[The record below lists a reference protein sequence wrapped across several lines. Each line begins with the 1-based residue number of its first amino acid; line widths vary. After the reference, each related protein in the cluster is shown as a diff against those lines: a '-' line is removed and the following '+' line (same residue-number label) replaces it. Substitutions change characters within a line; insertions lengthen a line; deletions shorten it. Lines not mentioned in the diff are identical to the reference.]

1 MKLKTLFW
9 NWNNAIKTFPIS
21 HILLVV
27 VSAIWIWNIEWV
39 FSDHFTYRKLIALAF
54 TFLLSCLW
62 PIIQIHS
69 NLKNKN
75 RINRILQIAS
85 LVLWWIYY
93 FILTRVENLFDST
106 YSEWLLYF
114 WIIIIAALLI
124 PLLIAILH
132 KKEETKIRFSRE
144 SLIAS
149 IIFWWIAWSIVRWG
163 IAWAFWSIEALFDV
177 NIASERYWY
186 IWVLSDILL
195 AWSFVFNYYLTL
207 VEDIN
212 NNKSEFTINPSRIR
226 RIFWSFIFLPLA
238 LIYLLIFWAYWI
250 KILITQNW
258 PSGIIVW
265 LWIWYFILWI
275 VSAYLTYPEKTKVHE
290 IINKILFISF
300 ILIAFM
306 MIWAITQRINQYWIT
321 INRRFIC
328 YMITFIILYSALSL
342 IFTKKRLFLFVSILS
357 ILTLLSLYWPISS
370 KNISYKSQVNKLET
384 LLSSENISLPLWEK
398 SLENLDKNLTYD
410 IISIIDE
417 LTEKYNKDKVFNK
430 IISYDYDDNRYSA
443 RMKVRDYLWV
453 DDSDKDYYNNPYLYV
468 SYRQDTSKY
477 DEIEIA
483 WYSKLYRIREYNE
496 STWNNIL
503 RLDLNNKEYR
513 IDLSDYIPQ
522 LVEKS
527 DLYKKNDY
535 TNEEREELHK
545 PALILDWE
553 DYKLVITWF
562 HWERNRVSEKIQ
574 LNSIEWYILIK

>member
-1 MKLKTLFW
+1 
-9 NWNNAIKTFPIS
+9 
-21 HILLVV
+21 
-27 VSAIWIWNIEWV
+27 
-39 FSDHFTYRKLIALAF
+39 
-54 TFLLSCLW
+54 
-62 PIIQIHS
+62 
-69 NLKNKN
+69 
-75 RINRILQIAS
+75 
-85 LVLWWIYY
+85 
-93 FILTRVENLFDST
+93 
-106 YSEWLLYF
+106 
-114 WIIIIAALLI
+114 
-124 PLLIAILH
+124 
-132 KKEETKIRFSRE
+132 
-144 SLIAS
+144 
-149 IIFWWIAWSIVRWG
+149 
-163 IAWAFWSIEALFDV
+163 
-177 NIASERYWY
+177 
-186 IWVLSDILL
+186 
-195 AWSFVFNYYLTL
+195 
-207 VEDIN
+207 
-212 NNKSEFTINPSRIR
+212 
-226 RIFWSFIFLPLA
+226 
-238 LIYLLIFWAYWI
+238 
-250 KILITQNW
+250 
-258 PSGIIVW
+258 
-265 LWIWYFILWI
+265 
-275 VSAYLTYPEKTKVHE
+275 
-290 IINKILFISF
+290 
-300 ILIAFM
+300 
-306 MIWAITQRINQYWIT
+306 
-321 INRRFIC
+321 
-328 YMITFIILYSALSL
+328 MITFIILYSALSL

-496 STWNNIL
+496 DTWNNIL

-535 TNEEREELHK
+535 TNEESEELHK

>member
-27 VSAIWIWNIEWV
+27 ISAIWIWNIEWI

-69 NLKNKN
+69 NFKNKN

-85 LVLWWIYY
+85 LILWWIYY

-132 KKEETKIRFSRE
+132 KEETKIRFSRE
-144 SLIAS
+144 SLIVS

-186 IWVLSDILL
+186 IWVLSEILL

-212 NNKSEFTINPSRIR
+212 NKSKFTINPSRIR

-496 STWNNIL
+496 DTWNNIL

-535 TNEEREELHK
+535 TNEESEELHK